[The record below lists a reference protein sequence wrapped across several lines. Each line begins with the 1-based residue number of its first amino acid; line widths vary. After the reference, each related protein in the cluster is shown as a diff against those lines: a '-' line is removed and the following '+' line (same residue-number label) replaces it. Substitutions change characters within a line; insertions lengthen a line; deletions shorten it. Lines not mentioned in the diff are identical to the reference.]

1 MDYLLREEVWV
12 GGGGWW
18 VGGGKGLI
26 ETGRDLQDLY
36 LHKNELLFLQMRLL
50 HLQIYF
56 SYEHDNKYK
65 RQIPKF
71 VSIDP
76 LASSG

>member
-12 GGGGWW
+12 GGGGWV
-18 VGGGKGLI
+18 VGRDWL
-26 ETGRDLQDLY
+26 RQADLQDLY